1 MPLSKFSELVCCC
14 RLLLKAIRGKLRAS
28 ARQGAIKMPTLI
40 QLAGQPAFQGLTP
53 MISLTI
59 KVELSYKQILK
70 LIGKASTLLLYLV
83 IILLMLPPA

>member
-1 MPLSKFSELVCCC
+1 VTPLVF

-40 QLAGQPAFQGLTP
+40 QLAGQPAFQRLTP

-59 KVELSYKQILK
+59 KVELSYKQMLK
-70 LIGKASTLLLYLV
+70 LISTASKLLLYVV
-83 IILLMLPPA
+83 IILLMHNPA